1 VDISRTG
8 FYLFYKL
15 QAGTALGYMMV
26 TVTLRLEGGLRY
38 NSVLGA
44 KSLTASTIAAEGRAG
59 ANTLPEPPS
68 LFLACWPGSRTRR
81 DSTRNKKTETDG
93 WADETFLIKHCVLS
107 ANEEN
112 GNSILAVFMALL
124 EFSIHAGDYGNSNHH
139 VGPYPAIPGG
149 KASGDLTFRL
159 R

>member
-1 VDISRTG
+1 MDISRTG

-107 ANEEN
+107 PTRKTTTP
-112 GNSILAVFMALL
+112 SWQYLWLYWSLAFM
-124 EFSIHAGDYGNSNHH
+124 
-139 VGPYPAIPGG
+139 PAITAIATITWVLTPRFQAG
-149 KASGDLTFRL
+149 KRRAT
-159 R
+159 